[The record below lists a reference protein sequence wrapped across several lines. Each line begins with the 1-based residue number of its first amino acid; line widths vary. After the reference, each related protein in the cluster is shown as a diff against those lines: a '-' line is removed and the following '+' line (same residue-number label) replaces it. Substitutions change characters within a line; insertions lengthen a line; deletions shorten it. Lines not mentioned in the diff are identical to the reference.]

1 MQITGKTSW
10 ADSARD
16 AMKEQCREEAQK
28 NITLPRHLVD
38 EVVNSICVN
47 DCSQHGQC
55 LNGRITVQLFSI
67 TELGNYL
74 IPHDL
79 TLIPRDARS
88 SQLTAGYCHFGSW

>member
-1 MQITGKTSW
+1 VLVSEVVGFAGLQITGGTSW

-47 DCSQHGQC
+47 DCSQHGRC
-55 LNGRITVQLFSI
+55 VNGRRFYTVVVSRAFQSR
-67 TELGNYL
+67 EK
-74 IPHDL
+74 
-79 TLIPRDARS
+79 
-88 SQLTAGYCHFGSW
+88 